1 MVLVKAKVKLKG
13 LRTGYSTDNVL
24 VDSGARMTLIE
35 RQLAEHIGV
44 EHTGRR
50 VNFVSISG
58 HEIKALEAIVLE
70 MDIEGEVLRY
80 EAVAVANI
88 PNTVKDILRKNKLD
102 EYIIIGILT
111 LERANMIPNTTTG
124 RLEKVESFII

>member
-88 PNTVKDILRKNKLD
+88 PSTVKDILRKNKLD